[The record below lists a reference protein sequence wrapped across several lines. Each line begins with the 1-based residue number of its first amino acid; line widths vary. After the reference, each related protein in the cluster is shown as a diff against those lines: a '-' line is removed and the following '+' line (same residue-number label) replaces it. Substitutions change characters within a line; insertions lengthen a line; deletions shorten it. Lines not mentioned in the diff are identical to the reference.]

1 MIITEKISNNHGT
14 LLLEMV
20 SERKFMKEC
29 VISDFICC
37 EMSVSA
43 ETHWHAKAIFSDS
56 LLLNDFICISV
67 LSFPLPAC
75 CHATSLSKSKQSVKK
90 SFKLTFS
97 SQFKSI

>member
-1 MIITEKISNNHGT
+1 MTMGHVNVCHIQNVNG
-14 LLLEMV
+14 L
-20 SERKFMKEC
+20 KEC
-29 VISDFICC
+29 VIANFICC

-43 ETHWHAKAIFSDS
+43 ETHWHAKPIFSDS

-67 LSFPLPAC
+67 WIVTLPAC
-75 CHATSLSKSKQSVKK
+75 CHAASLSKSKQSVKK